1 LNILSENSPLTNH
14 LFQMVHKSH
23 QPKMTFNKDSIFFV
37 KFLKIKFLL
46 NQLMTEMIC
55 RDFKQDGSIK
65 YASEKLQNEMKFIL
79 EAVMPQKIE
88 F

>member
-1 LNILSENSPLTNH
+1 
-14 LFQMVHKSH
+14 
-23 QPKMTFNKDSIFFV
+23 
-37 KFLKIKFLL
+37 
-46 NQLMTEMIC
+46 MTEMIC